1 MKQRILTLVL
11 LVAMLFT
18 QVPLLPISAEDT
30 ELEKVT
36 VILDYIFNTNHA
48 GLLVALENGY
58 YEEEGLDVEIIEP
71 AEGVTTTLI
80 SVGRGDYGVTYQE
93 DLVYART
100 AEDPLPIVAI
110 AAVIQNNTSGF
121 VSAKS
126 KNITRPK
133 DFEGKVYS
141 GWGSP
146 AEEAILHAVM
156 LADGAD
162 PELLEYSMS
171 SFSDYR
177 VLEGDIDLLWFF
189 KAWDL
194 VMAQREGLELN
205 YIPNYEYDERLN
217 FYTPILFTTEDKI
230 AEDPE
235 QVEAFMKATSRGY
248 EDAIADPK
256 AAAAIVHK
264 YAPLYELDFL
274 EESMEILADEYAKG
288 ADRWGEMKKEVWDN
302 YSDFMFEYDL
312 IPEMPESEECY
323 TNEFLPEAKADDGA
337 EDANDGNEASEA
349 DETTEI
355 EAETSEKIDDN
366 EDTQEAD
373 ED

>member
-1 MKQRILTLVL
+1 MKKKFLSLLLLAAMLLAQIPGMS
-11 LVAMLFT
+11 LVAEE
-18 QVPLLPISAEDT
+18 PEADT
-30 ELEKVT
+30 EAAELEKVT
-36 VILDYIFNTNHA
+36 VILDYVFNTNHA

-58 YEEEGLDVEIIEP
+58 YAEEGLDVEIIEP
-71 AEGVTTTLI
+71 AEGVTTTLV

-126 KNITRPK
+126 KNITSPK

-146 AEEAILHAVM
+146 GEEAILRAVM
-156 LADGAD
+156 LADGGD
-162 PELLEYSMS
+162 PDLLEYTMS
-171 SFSDYR
+171 SYSDYH
-177 VLEGDIDLLWFF
+177 VLEDEIDLLWFY

-194 VMAQREGLELN
+194 VMAEREGLELN
-205 YIPNYEYDERLN
+205 FILNSEYDERLN
-217 FYTPILFTTEDKI
+217 FYTPILFTTEEKI

-235 QVEAFMKATSRGY
+235 QVEAFMRATSKGY

-256 AAAAIVHK
+256 AAAAVVHK

-274 EESMEILADEYAKG
+274 EESMEILAEEYAKG

-302 YSDFMFEYDL
+302 YSDFMYEYEL
-312 IPEMPESEECY
+312 IPEIPVSEDCY
-323 TNEFLPEAKADDGA
+323 TNEFLPEAEEADEADEA
-337 EDANDGNEASEA
+337 EDADVAEDADTAPSDDSEA
-349 DETTEI
+349 G
-355 EAETSEKIDDN
+355 
-366 EDTQEAD
+366 EDTD
-373 ED
+373 EE

>member
-1 MKQRILTLVL
+1 MKQRILTVFL
-11 LVAMLFT
+11 LVVMLLV
-18 QVPLLPISAEDT
+18 QVPLNTSAEEA

-48 GLLVALENGY
+48 GLLVALERGY
-58 YEEEGLDVEIIEP
+58 YEEEGLEVEIIEP

-80 SVGRGDYGVTYQE
+80 SAGRGDYGVTYQE

-156 LADGAD
+156 MADGGD
-162 PELLEYSMS
+162 PDLLEYTMS

-177 VLEGDIDLLWFF
+177 VLEDEIDLLWFY

-194 VMAQREGLELN
+194 VMAEQEGLELN

-235 QVEAFMKATSRGY
+235 QVEAFMRATTKGY
-248 EDAIADPK
+248 EDAIADPI
-256 AAAAIVHK
+256 AAAAIVHE

-274 EESMEILADEYAKG
+274 EESMEILAEEFAKDT
-288 ADRWGEMKKEVWDN
+288 DRWGEMKQEVWDN
-302 YSDFMFEYDL
+302 YSEFMFEYEL
-312 IPEMPESEECY
+312 IPEIPDSEECY
-323 TNEFLPEAKADDGA
+323 TNDFLPEVEADDEA
-337 EDANDGNEASEA
+337 EDGEDADGA
-349 DETTEI
+349 DSTDKDTTTDDAETTDDVADDPE
-355 EAETSEKIDDN
+355 ET
-366 EDTQEAD
+366 D
-373 ED
+373 EE